1 MELPRRSVASSSRL
15 DFDTYCLSIAELV
28 SKRSTCVRRAVGCVL
43 TDTKNHIVATGYNG
57 VPKGFTHCINKPCD
71 GATYPSGEGLDF
83 CMAVHAEINAL
94 LQLRSDDSLT
104 CYLTTTPCVQCAK
117 AICNS
122 NVKRIVAK
130 EWYSQPQAQWLLK
143 QANIKVIVLT

>member
-1 MELPRRSVASSSRL
+1 
-15 DFDTYCLSIAELV
+15 
-28 SKRSTCVRRAVGCVL
+28 
-43 TDTKNHIVATGYNG
+43 
-57 VPKGFTHCINKPCD
+57 
-71 GATYPSGEGLDF
+71 
-83 CMAVHAEINAL
+83 MAVHAEINAL